1 LRTFEARERDSARVA
16 CSSFLDFSEIA
27 RHDAR
32 VYFASAAS
40 EMDDGLK
47 QRTLAFY
54 DADERRWDT
63 LRRFVSPTSEDGS
76 PPLALRHLDYYVV
89 TYSRR
94 EKVEYLVVDAMG
106 RRKSFSVHGEY
117 KANLKA
123 YSKEQFDPFCR
134 GEKVEMRGG
143 TIRTAWRQMNFF
155 AWMMSPE
162 TQVLAYALTPGTT
175 AKILSSYRLHA
186 KEAAGERRKRGRGAA
201 GGEGAGAAEK
211 SCGTRWIERV
221 VVRFPAASLVMRTYE
236 NENENVE
243 ASGPSE
249 SDVVGDEPGGD
260 EGEPKRKKRLV
271 LPRSE
276 MLELPV
282 GLEHDPRLRDHEGD
296 GDAQHRD
303 DPDF

>member
-1 LRTFEARERDSARVA
+1 
-16 CSSFLDFSEIA
+16 
-27 RHDAR
+27 
-32 VYFASAAS
+32 
-40 EMDDGLK
+40 MDETLK
-47 QRTLAFY
+47 NRILAFY

-63 LRRFVSPTSEDGS
+63 LRRFVSPTAEDGT
-76 PPLALRHLDYYVV
+76 PPLALRHLDYFVV

-162 TQVLAYALTPGTT
+162 TQVLAYALTPSTT
-175 AKILSSYRLHA
+175 KRVLESYRQHA
-186 KEAAGERRKRGRGAA
+186 KEAAGERKKRGRTADG
-201 GGEGAGAAEK
+201 GAGEEGGAEK
-211 SCGTRWIERV
+211 SCGTRWVERV

-236 NENENVE
+236 AEKSETTS
-243 ASGPSE
+243 ARTADPSGPGE
-249 SDVVGDEPGGD
+249 RDVVGDEPGGED
-260 EGEPKRKKRLV
+260 GEPERKKRLV
-271 LPRSE
+271 LPRPE
-276 MLELPV
+276 MFELPV

-296 GDAQHRD
+296 RDAQHGD
-303 DPDF
+303 DADLER